1 VAEGEAAADT
11 DMRRALGPTVATASP
26 GGGVW
31 RRDWDAIP
39 PTERREA
46 TPLAEG
52 AMAGGVAGA
61 KYLWEGIAKETTK
74 RNEESISQKRQEAAW
89 LAEWHLYSLTA
100 VWAHHASEVVSFC
113 SMAWWASSTFSSQPC
128 FISFQFRY
136 ISGLFQMFLSVE
148 RLGDRCFLVSKD

>member
-11 DMRRALGPTVATASP
+11 DTRRALGPTVATASP
-26 GGGVW
+26 GGGIW

-61 KYLWEGIAKETTK
+61 KYLWEGIAKETDEKK
-74 RNEESISQKRQEAAW
+74 RRVNIAKEAGGC
-89 LAEWHLYSLTA
+89 LAGRVAL
-100 VWAHHASEVVSFC
+100 V
-113 SMAWWASSTFSSQPC
+113 FSHRRVGPSRVGGC
-128 FISFQFRY
+128 IVLLH
-136 ISGLFQMFLSVE
+136 GMV
-148 RLGDRCFLVSKD
+148 GV